1 MALVSL
7 VITEVSIYS
16 QNDFVTRG
24 KVVSEGQY
32 STPTCDSD
40 YGLM

>member
-7 VITEVSIYS
+7 VIAGVSVYS
-16 QNDFVTRG
+16 QNDFITRG
-24 KVVSEGQY
+24 KVVLEGQY

-40 YGLM
+40 YRLM